1 MTDAWSTRFEST
13 WLDSRDACV
22 ALDEKLAKLV
32 VGHWTMRGQN
42 VSPAVVLP
50 LRCEATADGL
60 RMLGMSP
67 SSSIHCTILLALI
80 GELLL
85 CAEEGGILRK
95 DTVARFAAGEPE
107 RAAVGDA
114 LRLMRNAVCHPAST
128 SEDDEETS
136 IASFADFV
144 MENFKEETWASSI
157 KSRPGDLGKR
167 EVTFFA
173 LRLIEQLGWERA
185 ARWNLKLKG
194 AKRRHGR

>member
-1 MTDAWSTRFEST
+1 MDAWSTRFKST

-32 VGHWTMRGQN
+32 GGHWSMRGQN
-42 VSPAVVLP
+42 ASPVAVLP
-50 LRCEATADGL
+50 LRCEAMSDGL
-60 RMLGMSP
+60 RTLGMSP
-67 SSSIHCTILLALI
+67 SSSIHCTILLALL

-85 CAEEGGILRK
+85 CAEDGGILRK
-95 DTVARFAAGEPE
+95 DTVARFAGSEPE
-107 RAAVGDA
+107 RAAVGEA

-128 SEDDEETS
+128 SDYDEETS

-144 MENFKEETWASSI
+144 MANFKEETWASSL
-157 KSRPGDLGKR
+157 KARPGDLGKR

-185 ARWNLKLKG
+185 GRSSVKLKG
-194 AKRRHGR
+194 AKCPHGR

>member
-1 MTDAWSTRFEST
+1 MDAWSTRFKST
-13 WLDSRDACV
+13 WLDSRDACI

-32 VGHWTMRGQN
+32 GGHWNMRGQN
-42 VSPAVVLP
+42 ASPVAVLP
-50 LRCEATADGL
+50 LRCEATSDGL
-60 RMLGMSP
+60 RTLGMSP
-67 SSSIHCTILLALI
+67 SSSIHCTILLALL

-95 DTVARFAAGEPE
+95 DSVTRFAAGEPE
-107 RAAVGDA
+107 RAAVGEV

-128 SEDDEETS
+128 SDYDEETS

-144 MENFKEETWASSI
+144 MENFKEETWASSL

-173 LRLIEQLGWERA
+173 LRLVQQLGWERA
-185 ARWNLKLKG
+185 ERWRVNLKG
-194 AKRRHGR
+194 TKRPHGY